1 MTALFAKRAYLESEW
16 HDQVR
21 IQIKDGK
28 ISSWDDATNSLPEDE
43 VVDVLIPGVPNAH
56 SHVFQ
61 RALTGHCERKSPS
74 DKDDFWSWRENMYRL
89 AEKLNP
95 DALKPIAR
103 QAYAEMLVAG
113 YTSVAEFHYIHH
125 SGSGK
130 HHENNM
136 FDALS
141 EAAHDVGIRL
151 TYLPILY
158 ERAGFGQ
165 SNLNTTQQLFALNL
179 DDFVDHYH
187 YANDRS
193 YSSMSVGL
201 GLHSLR
207 AVSESSL
214 EHVANLAKNEEC
226 PIHIHI
232 AEQTAE
238 VDECI
243 ATHGAKPLRWLLDN
257 IEIDDNWCLIHAT
270 HTDEKELAS
279 LANTSA
285 VICLC
290 PTTEANLGDG
300 IFPMTVWKALN
311 GVIAVGSDSQISI
324 NPFEELR
331 LLEYGHRLVLRSRNI
346 YATNPSTCTGETL
359 FQDAVLG
366 GNRACGHWRKPLA
379 PGSNADLIALNE
391 NNPVLAGHSSE
402 SILDALAF
410 CGIHSAI
417 DQVMV
422 SGTWVVKEG
431 RHVAQSKFEKEYAK
445 CVHRLWN

>member
-1 MTALFAKRAYLESEW
+1 MTALFAKRAYLESSWQDE
-16 HDQVR
+16 VR
-21 IQIKDGK
+21 IQIEDGK
-28 ISSWDDATNSLPEDE
+28 ISSWDASTTPLSEDE
-43 VVDVLIPGVPNAH
+43 LVDILIPGVPNAH

-95 DALKPIAR
+95 DSLKPIAR
-103 QAYAEMLVAG
+103 QAYAEMLAAG
-113 YTSVAEFHYIHH
+113 YTSVAEFHYVHH
-125 SGSGK
+125 SVSGK
-130 HHENNM
+130 HHKNNM
-136 FDALS
+136 FDALA
-141 EAAHDVGIRL
+141 EVAHDVGIRL

-158 ERAGFGQ
+158 ERSGFSQ
-165 SNLNTTQQLFALNL
+165 SKLNATQQLFALNL
-179 DDFVDHYH
+179 DDFVDHYR
-187 YANDRS
+187 YANDRP

-214 EHVANLAKNEEC
+214 QHVANLAKNEEC

-257 IEIDDNWCLIHAT
+257 VEIDDNWCLIHAT

-346 YATNPSTCTGETL
+346 YATNPSTCTGEAL
-359 FQDAVLG
+359 FQDAVVG

-379 PGSNADLIALNE
+379 PGSNADLITLNE
-391 NNPVLAGHSSE
+391 DSPILTGHSSQ
-402 SILDALAF
+402 SILDALTF
-410 CGIHSAI
+410 CGIHNAI

-422 SGTWVVKEG
+422 SGKWVVKAG

-445 CVHRLWN
+445 CVRKLWN